1 MTRLGRY
8 RIAGQPQHVIHRGN
22 NRQAIFFRD
31 ADHRRYR
38 AYLAEAAETHGCA
51 VHAYVL
57 MTNHLHLLVTPE
69 RAESL
74 PSMMQSLGRRYTG
87 YVNAV
92 QERTGTLW
100 EGRYRAT
107 VIDGE
112 AYFLACS
119 RYIECNPLRA
129 GMVSAPGD
137 YPWSSYGAN
146 GLGRADPL
154 VRPHGLYLA
163 LGATPAERQ
172 AAYRAL
178 FASEQGEP
186 ELTVIRGATNHGW
199 ALGDADFLNA
209 IEGEAGRRVRPRPRG
224 RPRKRAI

>member
-8 RIAGQPQHVIHRGN
+8 RIAGQPQHVINRGN

-38 AYLAEAAETHGCA
+38 AYLAEVAETHGCA

-119 RYIECNPLRA
+119 RYIECNRLSLVQLWGQRSWPGRSA
-129 GMVSAPGD
+129 GPAPWALSG
-137 YPWSSYGAN
+137 PGRHA
-146 GLGRADPL
+146 GRAASGL
-154 VRPHGLYLA
+154 SGVVR
-163 LGATPAERQ
+163 E
-172 AAYRAL
+172 
-178 FASEQGEP
+178 
-186 ELTVIRGATNHGW
+186 
-199 ALGDADFLNA
+199 
-209 IEGEAGRRVRPRPRG
+209 
-224 RPRKRAI
+224 